1 MRLLDVNVLVY
12 AHRQDAPDHARFRR
26 WMESLLDSDE
36 AVGVSELVLCGF
48 LRVVTHPSV
57 FDPPTPLET
66 ALAFADLLRNH
77 PRAVLVRPGARHWE
91 VFTRLARVATVKGN
105 LVQDAY
111 LAALAI
117 ESGGEWITTDRDF
130 GRFPGLRWRHPLG

>member
-1 MRLLDVNVLVY
+1 
-12 AHRQDAPDHARFRR
+12 
-26 WMESLLDSDE
+26 MESLLDSDE